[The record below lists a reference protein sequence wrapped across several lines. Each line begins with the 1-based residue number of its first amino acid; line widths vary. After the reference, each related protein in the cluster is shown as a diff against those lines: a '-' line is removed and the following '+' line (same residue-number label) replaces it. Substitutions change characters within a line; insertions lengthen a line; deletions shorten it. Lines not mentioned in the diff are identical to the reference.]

1 MSKEDK
7 KLIVRL
13 AYSSLWWIVSIVGVC
28 TYTSMGQVIALFSTI
43 VYFVVLYADAKI
55 ESLEEDNEKY
65 RKTMI
70 KLMQENMDKAYE
82 YEPKQK
88 NLGLYD

>member
-28 TYTSMGQVIALFSTI
+28 TYTSMGQVIAFFSTI

-55 ESLEEDNEKY
+55 ESLKEDNEKY